1 MSKEEDPN
9 FEKIDAELT
18 KIYELAKIIFDEG
31 DYRKCLEL
39 LK

>member
-1 MSKEEDPN
+1 MLKEEDPN
-9 FEKIDAELT
+9 FEKIDAELA

-31 DYRKCLEL
+31 DYVRCLDL